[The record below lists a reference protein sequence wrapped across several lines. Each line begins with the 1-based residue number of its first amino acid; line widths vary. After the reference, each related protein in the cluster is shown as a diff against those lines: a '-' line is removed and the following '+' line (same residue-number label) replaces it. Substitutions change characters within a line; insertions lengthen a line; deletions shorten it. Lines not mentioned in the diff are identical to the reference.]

1 MPTLRVSS
9 AEFQRNFGRYREAA
23 IRDAVKITIHGR
35 DSLVLLSAD
44 EYLRL
49 KRRDRDVLHVSEL
62 SDAEIAAINEAPS
75 PEEAA
80 AFNHEA
86 CG

>member
-1 MPTLRVSS
+1 
-9 AEFQRNFGRYREAA
+9 
-23 IRDAVKITIHGR
+23 VKITIHGR